1 MKCQVINLHIAKCSV
16 RKPIYIFP
24 NSTPGIPGILL
35 RSAHHE
41 EDYPYQHNSKDCFS
55 NFSSAY
61 KQRDEKCI
69 SVQPWEMHFKR
80 EEVIFCKMGH
90 EGWGIFFSSF
100 FVFVF
105 ELFYIH
111 LGRKVQGW
119 QYNGF
124 LLTTVKLFHP
134 K

>member
-90 EGWGIFFSSF
+90 EGWGIFLLIVFCFCFWVILYPSWEEGTGLTIQWILAYYSKTISS
-100 FVFVF
+100 
-105 ELFYIH
+105 
-111 LGRKVQGW
+111 
-119 QYNGF
+119 
-124 LLTTVKLFHP
+124 
-134 K
+134 